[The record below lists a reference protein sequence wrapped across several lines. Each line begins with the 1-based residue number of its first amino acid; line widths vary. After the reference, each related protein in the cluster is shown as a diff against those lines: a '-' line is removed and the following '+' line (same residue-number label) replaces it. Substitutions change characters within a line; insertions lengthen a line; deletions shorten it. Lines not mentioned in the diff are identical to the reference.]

1 MGVAVMTVLALAILK
16 ALAGKI
22 YAECKI
28 GIWLTVV
35 TVVVLAGWLLPS
47 LRHWRQTKR
56 AARAAPC
63 LTAFQLSSVD
73 WFYRKFCY
81 QF

>member
-28 GIWLTVV
+28 GIWITVI
-35 TVVVLAGWLLPS
+35 TVVVLAGWLVSAIFDKIS
-47 LRHWRQTKR
+47 LIPILFFLR
-56 AARAAPC
+56 
-63 LTAFQLSSVD
+63 
-73 WFYRKFCY
+73 
-81 QF
+81 